1 MCVRDTV
8 SDRDLDSSWARRVRL
23 GVTGALSTRRGSP
36 AESPP
41 LAESAAGPAPGPAGR
56 ATGPFEFATLP
67 LAARPACRGRSLL
80 ITQEPTKFQGLPTAA
95 TQSALP

>member
-1 MCVRDTV
+1 MCVRVTV
-8 SDRDLDSSWARRVRL
+8 ADRDLDSSWARRVRL

-36 AESPP
+36 P
-41 LAESAAGPAPGPAGR
+41 LAESAGPAPAGR

-80 ITQEPTKFQGLPTAA
+80 ITQEPTKFRGLPTAA
-95 TQSALP
+95 TQSLAALAS